1 MPQTITVFYTTH
13 GLTIL
18 ALYRG
23 IHIIQVLTIYC
34 SLGFKNLKS
43 RDKVFV
49 AGVVVAGVVVAFVV
63 DVAGVTDVDP
73 SLCSSPDV

>member
-1 MPQTITVFYTTH
+1 MFCTTH

-49 AGVVVAGVVVAFVV
+49 AGVVLAVVAVVV
-63 DVAGVTDVDP
+63 DVAGVTDAD
-73 SLCSSPDV
+73 SSAAVRRISVG